1 MGEPDEGHTPY
12 TAHAWQYRRAG
23 WLGVLALPANAKGP
37 VPRGFTGWAG
47 VDPSGADVQSWI
59 DDGVTNGR
67 AHYPAGNIALRLPRG
82 VYGLDVDD
90 YGGKTGG
97 AALGRLVEQCGP
109 LPATWILTSRED
121 STSGIRLFR
130 ADHGPGRVWRDEP
143 GGHGAGI
150 EAIHYGHR
158 YAVTWPSVHPDTGR
172 KYTFR
177 RPDGIVADGEVPRID
192 DLPVLPPL
200 WVWHLSVEGETRHG
214 DMAGHGESVEL
225 INAWRSGDP
234 CRIVAEARD
243 RGLARLVAAAD
254 GAALHPAARDAL
266 FELTSLGNEGHRGV
280 PRVLSEH
287 GSVFVEVRRGRAVT
301 TGGGDPAGA
310 EWWRMVRGAVG
321 KLSPNDRRAE
331 CDCDRWA
338 GVGLDDDDL
347 AGDLVGIAVEAWLG
361 TALADVDPPEIV
373 EPLVPPAQG
382 AEAVERAVLVDDGS
396 PLALMR
402 RRALRASDM
411 GRRPAPHPIVQ
422 GLLYRDTLAWIIG
435 KSGSLKSFVTLDVGA
450 AVAADLPWA
459 GRKVWGGPVL
469 YVVAEGAGGMPLR
482 VRAWER
488 HNGRLMP
495 DALIMLPEAV
505 QITGPYWPTL
515 IEFARELAPVL
526 TIIDT
531 QARSTIGVK
540 ENDNADMG
548 AMIERLDAL
557 KRATHTCVWTVH
569 HIGRQGDDAR
579 GASSLDGAQD
589 TELKIERRD
598 PKALRAVIKID
609 KQKDAADD
617 AEIEVRAVVVDLGL
631 NEHSG
636 EPLSSLAI
644 EYDPNVD
651 PVGMPAWREDLV
663 PNQVMI
669 LDILRELFSEDGGT
683 AADVRA
689 VVRERGLRDKRWMR
703 TSFQNAWNALRKKDL
718 IEPVGRTQ
726 RFVVVDDN
734 AIKPIDEPV

>member
-1 MGEPDEGHTPY
+1 MTEPDEGLTPY
-12 TAHAWQYRRAG
+12 VAHALTYWRAG
-23 WLGVLALPANAKGP
+23 WRGILALPANAKGP

-47 VDPSGADVQSWI
+47 VEPSWPDVQAWM
-59 DDGVTNGR
+59 DEGVTNGR
-67 AHYPAGNIALRLPRG
+67 ARYPAGNIALRLPRG

-90 YGGKTGG
+90 YNGKTGG
-97 AALGRLVEQCGP
+97 AALAALVELCGP
-109 LPATWILTSRED
+109 LPATWIVSSRTD

-130 ADHGPGRVWRDEP
+130 ADHGAGRVWKDEP

-158 YAVTWPSVHPDTGR
+158 YAVTWPSMHPDTGL

-177 RPDGIVADGEVPRID
+177 RPDGIVADGEVPRIE
-192 DLPVLPPL
+192 DLPLLPPL
-200 WVWHLSVEGETRHG
+200 WVWHLSAEGETRHG

-225 INAWRSGDP
+225 INGWRVGDP
-234 CRIVAEARD
+234 CPIVVQARE
-243 RGLARLVAAAD
+243 RGLTRLAMAVD

-280 PRVLSEH
+280 SRVISEH
-287 GSVFVEVRRGRAVT
+287 GSAFVEVRRGRAMM
-301 TGGGDPAGA
+301 GGGDAAGA

-321 KLSPNDRRAE
+321 KLSPNDRRPE
-331 CDCDRWA
+331 CECDRWA
-338 GVGLDDDDL
+338 GDGLDPDDDL
-347 AGDLVGIAVEAWLG
+347 VGDLVGIANEAFLS
-361 TALADVDPPEIV
+361 ALTDQCDPVDVTFA
-373 EPLVPPAQG
+373 EPLVPV
-382 AEAVERAVLVDDGS
+382 AEPEGKLDHGLVVDDGS

-402 RRALRASDM
+402 RRALGMGAL
-411 GRRPAPHPIVQ
+411 GRRPAPFPIVQ

-450 AVAADLPWA
+450 AVAEGVPWA

-488 HNGRLMP
+488 HNGRAMP
-495 DALIMLPEAV
+495 ERLIALPEAV
-505 QITGPYWPTL
+505 QITGPYWPIL
-515 IEFARELAPVL
+515 IELAREIDPVL

-540 ENDNADMG
+540 ENDNAEMG

-557 KRATHTCVWTVH
+557 KRATGTCVWTVH

-609 KQKDAADD
+609 KQKDSADD
-617 AEIEVRAVVVDLGL
+617 AEIEIRAVVVDLGM

-636 EPLSSLAI
+636 EPISSLAI

-651 PVGMPAWREDLV
+651 PVGTPAWREDLV

-669 LDILRELFSEDGGT
+669 LDILRELFSEAGGT
-683 AADVRA
+683 SAEIRA
-689 VVRERGLRDKRWMR
+689 VIRERSLRPGRWMR
-703 TSFQNAWNALRKKDL
+703 TSFQNAWNALLKKDL
-718 IEPVGRTQ
+718 IERVGRTQ
-726 RFVVVDDN
+726 RYVVVDEN
-734 AIKPIDEPV
+734 AIKHID